1 MEFQDV
7 CNDFPIFLT
16 YAMPPWMNLTY
27 ATLLKKQ
34 SKNLKL
40 LGKMKKIQF
49 HLMRCEGFLS
59 VLILFFGR
67 NYTDMFFG
75 VDIVTPIICGQYII
89 NIM

>member
-7 CNDFPIFLT
+7 CNDFPILLT
-16 YAMPPWMNLTY
+16 YAMPPWMKLTY

-49 HLMRCEGFLS
+49 HLMRWER
-59 VLILFFGR
+59 FFVGV
-67 NYTDMFFG
+67 NPFFW
-75 VDIVTPIICGQYII
+75 
-89 NIM
+89 